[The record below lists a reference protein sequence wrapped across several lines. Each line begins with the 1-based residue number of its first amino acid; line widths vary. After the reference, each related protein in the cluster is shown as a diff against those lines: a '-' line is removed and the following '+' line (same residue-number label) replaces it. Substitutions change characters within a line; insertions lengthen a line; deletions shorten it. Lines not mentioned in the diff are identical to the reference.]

1 MYESDERISKWK
13 VEVQVELDN
22 GTRLLGFLFVTPTQ
36 RLSDLL
42 NDPREFLPVQT
53 PEGLIVHL
61 RKSTIARV
69 TQLDQAADAGAATD
83 PYEILGVSPRVGNE
97 DLRSAYHE
105 LCAQHHPDK
114 LVALG
119 LAAEIESYLA
129 ATAKDKQPAAGE
141 KAPEL
146 KFRGDE
152 GTPTP
157 GRDDDIL
164 SRNKKTFDENPVLR
178 NVYYRSPIA
187 SLRLLRRFREA
198 ANQIKK

>member
-1 MYESDERISKWK
+1 MTKNNFAIHRLAGLAGILAVAMALAAGAPSAAAEGPVPKIIF
-13 VEVQVELDN
+13 DN
-22 GTRLLGFLFVTPTQ
+22 A
-36 RLSDLL
+36 LL
-42 NDPREFLPVQT
+42 N
-53 PEGLIVHL
+53 
-61 RKSTIARV
+61 TIY
-69 TQLDQAADAGAATD
+69 QKNPQ
-83 PYEILGVSPRVGNE
+83 E
-97 DLRSAYHE
+97 
-105 LCAQHHPDK
+105 
-114 LVALG
+114 ALG

-129 ATAKDKQPAAGE
+129 STAKDKQPAAGE

-146 KFRGDE
+146 KFRGDAD
-152 GTPTP
+152 TPAP

>member
-1 MYESDERISKWK
+1 MTGNRFAMYF
-13 VEVQVELDN
+13 
-22 GTRLLGFLFVTPTQ
+22 T
-36 RLSDLL
+36 
-42 NDPREFLPVQT
+42 
-53 PEGLIVHL
+53 
-61 RKSTIARV
+61 
-69 TQLDQAADAGAATD
+69 
-83 PYEILGVSPRVGNE
+83 VGNCVTGILAVAMVIAMGGALAAAE
-97 DLRSAYHE
+97 GPVPQLIHDN
-105 LCAQHHPDK
+105 K
-114 LVALG
+114 LLKVIYQKDPQTALG

-146 KFRGDE
+146 KFRGDAD
-152 GTPTP
+152 TPAP

>member
-1 MYESDERISKWK
+1 MTKNSFAIHRLAGLAGILAVAMSLAAGAPSAAAEGPVPKIIF
-13 VEVQVELDN
+13 DN
-22 GTRLLGFLFVTPTQ
+22 A
-36 RLSDLL
+36 LL
-42 NDPREFLPVQT
+42 N
-53 PEGLIVHL
+53 
-61 RKSTIARV
+61 TIY
-69 TQLDQAADAGAATD
+69 QKNPQ
-83 PYEILGVSPRVGNE
+83 E
-97 DLRSAYHE
+97 
-105 LCAQHHPDK
+105 
-114 LVALG
+114 ALG

-129 ATAKDKQPAAGE
+129 STAKDKQPAAGE

-146 KFRGDE
+146 NFRGDE

>member
-1 MYESDERISKWK
+1 MTKNSFAIH
-13 VEVQVELDN
+13 
-22 GTRLLGFLFVTPTQ
+22 RLA
-36 RLSDLL
+36 
-42 NDPREFLPVQT
+42 
-53 PEGLIVHL
+53 GLAGILAVAMAL
-61 RKSTIARV
+61 A
-69 TQLDQAADAGAATD
+69 AGAPSAAAEGPVPEIIRDNALLSAIYQKD
-83 PYEILGVSPRVGNE
+83 PQE
-97 DLRSAYHE
+97 
-105 LCAQHHPDK
+105 
-114 LVALG
+114 ALG

-129 ATAKDKQPAAGE
+129 STGETGRPAAGE
-141 KAPEL
+141 SAPEL
-146 KFRGDE
+146 NFRGDE